1 MSVVLTQF
9 DWTESLI
16 DDSGLELMPDSL
28 ERAKYAQFMH
38 NYLVSASKDGG
49 YVLNLN
55 ARWGTGKTYFL
66 KRWQHSIKDRHPVVY
81 IDAWKQDYSDDPMLA
96 VISSI
101 ISEFSQI
108 LPEGNQIVEKL
119 GAKALRFVKAVG
131 PVVLKQVIKK
141 YTGVDFEEANESSE
155 DETAGGASESSA
167 IFDGSIG
174 EAVANEL
181 INDHNEKLAS
191 ITYLKQEIKSLV
203 DAVIAHNR
211 ALKSEFQGPA
221 FVFIDELDRCR
232 PSYAVEM
239 LEVIKH
245 FFELDNVVFVVATDT
260 EQLQHAVKAVYGQ
273 LFDAQLYL
281 GRFFRRRFS
290 LLELSRK
297 QFIDSTLN
305 DIFDILPQW
314 QECSPSIIDTNHISI
329 MITNVADNFELS
341 LRDTLQLVDRF
352 LAIMNNLSEGKTLN
366 PYLLL
371 YLMVLKELHY
381 EDYINWLRSS
391 QSLDSLP
398 DLNSTSWKHINIGRG
413 IHLHI
418 AKDSVG
424 KYVPYDSWEHDR
436 APVISYQPSVIMSFW
451 GHAAMKRSSENY
463 EKLGRSIDQQIQRES
478 DPRTQDKL
486 RFMNVLA
493 NLNDSK
499 EDYKNWVELA
509 ASID

>member
-155 DETAGGASESSA
+155 DETAGDASESSA

-260 EQLQHAVKAVYGQ
+260 EQLQHAVKAVYG
-273 LFDAQLYL
+273 
-281 GRFFRRRFS
+281 
-290 LLELSRK
+290 
-297 QFIDSTLN
+297 
-305 DIFDILPQW
+305 
-314 QECSPSIIDTNHISI
+314 
-329 MITNVADNFELS
+329 
-341 LRDTLQLVDRF
+341 
-352 LAIMNNLSEGKTLN
+352 
-366 PYLLL
+366 
-371 YLMVLKELHY
+371 
-381 EDYINWLRSS
+381 
-391 QSLDSLP
+391 
-398 DLNSTSWKHINIGRG
+398 
-413 IHLHI
+413 
-418 AKDSVG
+418 
-424 KYVPYDSWEHDR
+424 
-436 APVISYQPSVIMSFW
+436 
-451 GHAAMKRSSENY
+451 
-463 EKLGRSIDQQIQRES
+463 
-478 DPRTQDKL
+478 
-486 RFMNVLA
+486 
-493 NLNDSK
+493 
-499 EDYKNWVELA
+499 
-509 ASID
+509 

>member
-1 MSVVLTQF
+1 M
-9 DWTESLI
+9 
-16 DDSGLELMPDSL
+16 
-28 ERAKYAQFMH
+28 
-38 NYLVSASKDGG
+38 
-49 YVLNLN
+49 
-55 ARWGTGKTYFL
+55 
-66 KRWQHSIKDRHPVVY
+66 
-81 IDAWKQDYSDDPMLA
+81 
-96 VISSI
+96 
-101 ISEFSQI
+101 
-108 LPEGNQIVEKL
+108 
-119 GAKALRFVKAVG
+119 
-131 PVVLKQVIKK
+131 
-141 YTGVDFEEANESSE
+141 
-155 DETAGGASESSA
+155 
-167 IFDGSIG
+167 
-174 EAVANEL
+174 
-181 INDHNEKLAS
+181 
-191 ITYLKQEIKSLV
+191 
-203 DAVIAHNR
+203 
-211 ALKSEFQGPA
+211 
-221 FVFIDELDRCR
+221 
-232 PSYAVEM
+232 
-239 LEVIKH
+239 
-245 FFELDNVVFVVATDT
+245 
-260 EQLQHAVKAVYGQ
+260 
-273 LFDAQLYL
+273 
-281 GRFFRRRFS
+281 
-290 LLELSRK
+290 
-297 QFIDSTLN
+297 N

-418 AKDSVG
+418 AKDYVG

>member
-9 DWTESLI
+9 DWTESLT
-16 DDSGLELMPDSL
+16 DDSGFELMPDSL

-38 NYLVSASKDGG
+38 NYLVRVSKDGG

-66 KRWQHSIKDRHPVVY
+66 KRWQYSIKDRHPVVY

-101 ISEFSQI
+101 ISEFSQM

-119 GAKALRFVKAVG
+119 GTKALRFVKAVG

-141 YTGVDFEEANESSE
+141 YTGVDFKEANESSE
-155 DETAGGASESSA
+155 DEAVGDASESSA
-167 IFDGSIG
+167 IFNGSIG
-174 EAVANEL
+174 EAVAHEL

-191 ITYLKQEIKSLV
+191 IAYLKQEIKNLV
-203 DAVIAHNR
+203 DAVITHNR

-314 QECSPSIIDTNHISI
+314 QKCSPSITDTNHISI

-371 YLMVLKELHY
+371 YLMVLKERHY
-381 EDYINWLRSS
+381 EDYISWLRSN

-398 DLNSTSWKHINIGRG
+398 AFHSTSWKHINIGRG

-418 AKDSVG
+418 AKESAG
-424 KYVPYDSWEHDR
+424 KYVPYDSAEHGR
-436 APVISYQPSVIMSFW
+436 APVMSFQPSVIMSYW

-463 EKLGRSIDQQIQRES
+463 EKLGRSIDEQIQRES
-478 DPRTQDKL
+478 NSNTQDKL
-486 RFMNVLA
+486 RFMKILA